1 MVKTIL
7 GIDGMMCP
15 MCEAHVNDAIRK
27 EFSVK
32 KVESSRKDKKTEIIS
47 ETELDSEKI
56 KEVIAATGYTLLGI
70 ETEPYEKKG
79 FSIFGKK

>member
-15 MCEAHVNDAIRK
+15 MCEAHMNDAIRK
-27 EFSVK
+27 EFNVK

>member
-15 MCEAHVNDAIRK
+15 MCEAHMNDAIRK
-27 EFSVK
+27 EFNVK
-32 KVESSRKDKKTEIIS
+32 KVESSHKDKKTEIIS

-56 KEVIAATGYTLLGI
+56 KEVVAGTGYTLLGI
-70 ETEPYEKKG
+70 ESEPYEKKG